1 MIVDRYAPM
10 NLFALVPQLA
20 LEMDPELAA
29 LDHLLED
36 DGLFARIKHD
46 LSARHPQ
53 SASRG
58 RHSTPVEVILRML
71 VVRRL
76 YDWSYEETEH
86 FVADSLVLRQFCRVY
101 LERVPDDTTLI
112 RWAGLVGPVT
122 LDALNEHVV
131 ALARRERVTRGRKL
145 RTDGTVVE
153 SSIRYPTDSSLLA
166 DGVRVLGRLLQ
177 RAKAM
182 VDQSMVEG
190 RDLCRNRSQSAKR
203 LARQINESARR
214 RGEDAADLRRA
225 AYKRLLAVTR
235 ASLRQVRDVQ
245 QVLPDTGAA
254 GRLRQKLMDVV
265 PLVDQVVEQTRR
277 RVLGGEAVPA
287 SDKLVS
293 IFEPHTAIIRRGKAG
308 KPTEF
313 GHKIWLDEVDGGII
327 TRATVLQGN
336 PPEAPQLPVSITHHQ
351 QLFGH
356 APELVAADRGL
367 DDPDNEAAA
376 VAAGVKHVAIPRK
389 GAVTP
394 ERRRFEHQRWFRRA
408 QRYRTGIEGRISV
421 CKRRGRLGRCRDH
434 GKRGFDR
441 WIGWGVLTENLS
453 TIARAV
459 TARARPSAA

>member
-1 MIVDRYAPM
+1 MIVDRYDPI
-10 NLFALVPQLA
+10 NLFALIPQLT

-29 LDHLLED
+29 LDQLLED
-36 DGLFARIKHD
+36 DTLFARVRQD
-46 LSARHPQ
+46 LSTRHPQ
-53 SASRG
+53 SASHG

-112 RWAGLVGPVT
+112 RWAGLVGPAT
-122 LDALNEHVV
+122 LDGLNEHVV
-131 ALARRERVTRGRKL
+131 ALARRQRVTRGRRL

-166 DGVRVLGRLLQ
+166 DGVRVLGRLLH

-182 VDQSMVEG
+182 VDQSLVG
-190 RDLCRNRSQSAKR
+190 SGTLFRDRSRSAKR

-214 RGEDAADLRRA
+214 RSEDAGHLRRA
-225 AYKRLLAVTR
+225 AYERMLAVTA
-235 ASLRQVRDVQ
+235 ASLRQARRVQ
-245 QVLPDTGAA
+245 EVLADTGPAN
-254 GRLRQKLMDVV
+254 RLRQKLLAVV
-265 PLVDQVVEQTRR
+265 PLVDQVLEQTRR

-287 SDKLVS
+287 SEKLVS
-293 IFEPHTAIIRRGKAG
+293 LFEPHTAIIRRGKAG

-327 TRATVLQGN
+327 SRATVLEGN
-336 PPEAPQLPVSITHHQ
+336 PPEAPQLLTSIAHHCR
-351 QLFGH
+351 LFGH
-356 APELVAADRGL
+356 APDLVTADRGL
-367 DDPDNEAAA
+367 DDPANEAAA
-376 VAAGVKHVAIPRK
+376 AAAGVKHVAIPRK

-394 ERRRFEHQRWFRRA
+394 ERLRFEHQRWFRRA

-421 CKRRGRLGRCRDH
+421 WKRRGRLGRCRDH

-441 WIGWGVLTENLS
+441 WIGWGVLTENLN
-453 TIARAV
+453 TIARSMTV
-459 TARARPSAA
+459 RARSKAA